1 MDEGFDYAK
10 ASESLP
16 YEQVKQDIFD
26 LMKDSTLIH
35 PGRKK
40 DGMFGRYRLIV

>member
-40 DGMFGRYRLIV
+40 RRYVW